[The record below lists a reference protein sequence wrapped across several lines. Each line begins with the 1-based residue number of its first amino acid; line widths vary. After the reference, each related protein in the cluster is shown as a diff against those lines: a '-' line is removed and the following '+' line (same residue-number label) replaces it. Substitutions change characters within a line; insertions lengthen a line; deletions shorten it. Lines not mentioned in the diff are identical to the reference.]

1 MESQR
6 YKIKVIGH
14 TKIDDHMEYI
24 INVEQNGKE
33 FSFTERYSGLR
44 GLNEALRKSTNKL
57 TFPKFPPKKFFGS
70 EDEKFIIKRQQE
82 INIYFELICKD
93 QDFVSLPPL
102 IKFIE
107 EKQKKQNVKGAP
119 KIKKESVKDEQS
131 ELKKSL
137 KGVSEKDYDKIVK
150 DLQNKFYNMN
160 SYDNMNDNDKGQ
172 YIKFFKTNKLNHD
185 DDDDEVY
192 LNIGNNKNFSYINNG
207 ANDMNNFEDKIKNK
221 MIKIEEQYQSLVIKY
236 NTDGILVPI

>member
-1 MESQR
+1 
-6 YKIKVIGH
+6 
-14 TKIDDHMEYI
+14 MEYI
-24 INVEQNGKE
+24 INVEQNGKN

-44 GLNEALRKSTNKL
+44 GLNESLKKSTNKL

-70 EDEKFIIKRQQE
+70 EDEKFIVKRQQE

-93 QDFVSLPPL
+93 PDFVSLPPL

-107 EKQKKQNVKGAP
+107 EKRTKQNEKGTP
-119 KIKKESVKDEQS
+119 QIKKENIKDEQS
-131 ELKKSL
+131 ELKKSM

-150 DLQNKFYNMN
+150 DLHNKFYNMN

-172 YIKFFKTNKLNHD
+172 FIKYFKSNKLNY

-192 LNIGNNKNFSYINNG
+192 LNFGNNKNFSYINNG
-207 ANDMNNFEDKIKNK
+207 VNDMKNFEEKIKNK
-221 MIKIEEQYQSLVIKY
+221 MIKIEEQYQSLVNKY
-236 NTDGILVPI
+236 NTDEILVPI

>member
-93 QDFVSLPPL
+93 PDFVSLPPL

>member
-221 MIKIEEQYQSLVIKY
+221 MIKIEENYQSLVIKY

>member
-1 MESQR
+1 
-6 YKIKVIGH
+6 
-14 TKIDDHMEYI
+14 MEYI

-44 GLNEALRKSTNKL
+44 GLNESLRKSTNKL

-93 QDFVSLPPL
+93 PDFVSLPPL

-107 EKQKKQNVKGAP
+107 EKQKKQNVKGTP
-119 KIKKESVKDEQS
+119 QIKKENVKDEQS
-131 ELKKSL
+131 EVKKSL

-172 YIKFFKTNKLNHD
+172 YTKFFKNNKLNH

-192 LNIGNNKNFSYINNG
+192 LNIGNNKNFSYVNNG
-207 ANDMNNFEDKIKNK
+207 ANDMKNFEEKIKNK
-221 MIKIEEQYQSLVIKY
+221 MINIEEQYQSLVIKY

>member
-44 GLNEALRKSTNKL
+44 GLNESLRKSTNKL

-93 QDFVSLPPL
+93 PDFVSLPPL

-221 MIKIEEQYQSLVIKY
+221 MIKIEENYQSLVIKY

>member
-93 QDFVSLPPL
+93 PDFVSLPPL

-207 ANDMNNFEDKIKNK
+207 TNDMNNFEDKIKNK
-221 MIKIEEQYQSLVIKY
+221 MIKIEENYQSLVIKY

>member
-1 MESQR
+1 
-6 YKIKVIGH
+6 
-14 TKIDDHMEYI
+14 MEYI

-93 QDFVSLPPL
+93 PDFVSLPPL

>member
-93 QDFVSLPPL
+93 PDFVSLPPL

-221 MIKIEEQYQSLVIKY
+221 MIKIEENYQSLVIKY

>member
-57 TFPKFPPKKFFGS
+57 SFPKFPPKKFFGS

-93 QDFVSLPPL
+93 PDFVSLPPL